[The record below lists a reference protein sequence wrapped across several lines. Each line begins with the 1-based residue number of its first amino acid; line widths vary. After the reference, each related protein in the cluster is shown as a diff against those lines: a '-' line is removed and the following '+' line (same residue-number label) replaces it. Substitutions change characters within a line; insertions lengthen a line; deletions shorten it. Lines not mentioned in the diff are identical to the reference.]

1 MSGPVANSS
10 KSFAQ
15 SPLSDRS
22 GYLDTPSADSTSD
35 FAYNGGRLERLVF
48 ITPAFISVFMI
59 TFVTFWGAR
68 VSPALTVIFICCY
81 VSYGWVKGIHSV
93 VFSLFVGIPRCHAYK
108 DANWRE
114 LAMNPQLQSPILDRT
129 FGPQGPVYKSG
140 RSPLSV
146 TTNTVPALNGTLGI
160 GLKAKFESLIHVC
173 VIPTYKEP
181 LGTLRKTIGTLHA
194 QTCAK
199 DKLIVCLAT
208 ESRDHE
214 APEKVKTLMS
224 EFGDGLLGFFYTTH
238 VLAEGEAVGKS
249 SNTAWAV
256 RCIKHTLVDTWGFVP
271 EDVLLTICDADT
283 YFDSQFMDCLAYH
296 HAQDPTPYNTT
307 YQAVECFFPNIWAVP
322 IIVRIKAL
330 IDSVGFL
337 GQLSSPFSH
346 PFPFAIYSQSLRT
359 AVDCGYWD
367 VDIIPEDWHHF
378 LKCWFRRDGNFR
390 VIPVFLFMGNDAIED
405 ETWFAANRAR
415 YTQAKRH
422 AWGAIDLAYIVC
434 QYVSRIDRVPF
445 RKVYKLFTH
454 ASEHHISWTLYWIT
468 VMLGSLVSTWVNPIL
483 ETYPFGIGLRKL
495 AMLCFLPML
504 FATTMFMI
512 GDFYIRMFLVHDRR
526 HFESNVAPLWWQI
539 LSQIQWLLMPVADL
553 FFGSMAGLDA
563 QLHMAIQPTM
573 KYEVSTKVAKKDGGR
588 SGRGSSGDVSGG
600 DDPSRLYQSISQG
613 KVVG

>member
-1 MSGPVANSS
+1 MNSS
-10 KSFAQ
+10 KSFAK

-35 FAYNGGRLERLVF
+35 FAYNGSRLERLVF

-68 VSPALTVIFICCY
+68 VSPALTVVFICCY
-81 VSYGWVKGIHSV
+81 VSYGWVKGIHSA

-129 FGPQGPVYKSG
+129 FGPQGPVYKPG

-146 TTNTVPALNGTLGI
+146 MTNTVPALNGTLGI

-214 APEKVKTLMS
+214 APEKVKTLMA
-224 EFGDGLLGFFYTTH
+224 EFGGGLLGFFYTTH

-434 QYVSRIDRVPF
+434 QYVSRIERVPF

-468 VMLGSLVSTWVNPIL
+468 VMLGSLVSTWVNPVL
-483 ETYPFGIGLRKL
+483 ETFPFGIGLRKL
-495 AMLCFLPML
+495 AMLCFLPMM

-526 HFESNVAPLWWQI
+526 HFEANVAPLWWQV

-588 SGRGSSGDVSGG
+588 SGGASSGEASGG
-600 DDPSRLYQSISQG
+600 DDPSRLYQSVSQG
-613 KVVG
+613 KMVD

>member
-1 MSGPVANSS
+1 
-10 KSFAQ
+10 
-15 SPLSDRS
+15 
-22 GYLDTPSADSTSD
+22 
-35 FAYNGGRLERLVF
+35 
-48 ITPAFISVFMI
+48 
-59 TFVTFWGAR
+59 
-68 VSPALTVIFICCY
+68 
-81 VSYGWVKGIHSV
+81 
-93 VFSLFVGIPRCHAYK
+93 
-108 DANWRE
+108 
-114 LAMNPQLQSPILDRT
+114 
-129 FGPQGPVYKSG
+129 
-140 RSPLSV
+140 
-146 TTNTVPALNGTLGI
+146 
-160 GLKAKFESLIHVC
+160 
-173 VIPTYKEP
+173 
-181 LGTLRKTIGTLHA
+181 
-194 QTCAK
+194 
-199 DKLIVCLAT
+199 LIVCLAT
-208 ESRDHE
+208 ESRDTE
-214 APEKVKTLMS
+214 APEKVKSLMA
-224 EFGDGLLGFFYTTH
+224 EFGDGLLGLFYTTH
-238 VLAEGEAVGKS
+238 VLSDGEAVGKS

-256 RCIKHTLVDTWGFVP
+256 RCVKHTLVDTWGFLP
-271 EDVLLTICDADT
+271 EEILLTICDADT
-283 YFDSQFMDCLAYH
+283 YFDVQFMDCLAYH
-296 HAQDPTPYNTT
+296 HAQDPTPFNTT

-434 QYVSRIDRVPF
+434 QYVKRMDRVPF
-445 RKVYKLFTH
+445 RKVYKLFSH

-468 VMLGSLVSTWVNPIL
+468 VMLGSLVSTWVNPVL

-495 AMLCFLPML
+495 AMLCFLPMM

-512 GDFYIRMFLVHDRR
+512 GDFYIRMFLVSDRR
-526 HFESNVAPLWWQI
+526 HFEANAAPLWWQV

-563 QLHMAIQPTM
+563 QLHMAFQPTM
-573 KYEVSTKVAKKDGGR
+573 KYEVSTKVAKGADKIGEGAEIDQQYKSVTQNLGQEQ
-588 SGRGSSGDVSGG
+588 VS
-600 DDPSRLYQSISQG
+600 DG
-613 KVVG
+613 KV

>member
-1 MSGPVANSS
+1 MSGPAVNSS
-10 KSFAQ
+10 KSFAK

-35 FAYNGGRLERLVF
+35 FAYNGSRLERLVF

-68 VSPALTVIFICCY
+68 VSPALTVVFICCY
-81 VSYGWVKGIHSV
+81 VSYGWVKGIHSA

-129 FGPQGPVYKSG
+129 FGPQGPVYKPG

-146 TTNTVPALNGTLGI
+146 MTNTVPALNGTLGV
-160 GLKAKFESLIHVC
+160 GLTAKFESLIHVC

-214 APEKVKTLMS
+214 APEKVKTLMA
-224 EFGDGLLGFFYTTH
+224 EFGGGLLGFFYTTH

-468 VMLGSLVSTWVNPIL
+468 VMLGSLVSTWVNPVL
-483 ETYPFGIGLRKL
+483 ETFPFGIGLRKL
-495 AMLCFLPML
+495 AMLCFLPMM

-526 HFESNVAPLWWQI
+526 HFEANVAPLWWQV

-588 SGRGSSGDVSGG
+588 SGGASSGEASGG
-600 DDPSRLYQSISQG
+600 DDPSRLYQSVSQG
-613 KVVG
+613 KMVD

>member
-1 MSGPVANSS
+1 M
-10 KSFAQ
+10 
-15 SPLSDRS
+15 
-22 GYLDTPSADSTSD
+22 
-35 FAYNGGRLERLVF
+35 F

-81 VSYGWVKGIHSV
+81 VSYGWVKGIHSA

-146 TTNTVPALNGTLGI
+146 MTNTVPALNGTLGV
-160 GLKAKFESLIHVC
+160 GLTAKFESLIHVC

-434 QYVSRIDRVPF
+434 QYVSRIERVPF

>member
-1 MSGPVANSS
+1 MSGPAVNSS
-10 KSFAQ
+10 KSFAK

-35 FAYNGGRLERLVF
+35 FAYNGSRLERLVF

-68 VSPALTVIFICCY
+68 VSPALTVVFICCY
-81 VSYGWVKGIHSV
+81 VSYGWVKGIHSA

-129 FGPQGPVYKSG
+129 FGPQGPVYKPG

-146 TTNTVPALNGTLGI
+146 MTNTVPALNGTLGV
-160 GLKAKFESLIHVC
+160 GLTAKFESLIHVC

-214 APEKVKTLMS
+214 APEKVKTLMA
-224 EFGDGLLGFFYTTH
+224 EFGGGLLGFFYTTH

-468 VMLGSLVSTWVNPIL
+468 VMLGSLVSTWVNPVL
-483 ETYPFGIGLRKL
+483 ETFPFGIGLRKL
-495 AMLCFLPML
+495 AMLCFLPMM

-526 HFESNVAPLWWQI
+526 HFEANVAPLWWQV

-588 SGRGSSGDVSGG
+588 SGGTSSGEASGG
-600 DDPSRLYQSISQG
+600 DDPSRLYQSVSQG
-613 KVVG
+613 KMVD

>member
-1 MSGPVANSS
+1 MNSS
-10 KSFAQ
+10 KSFAK

-35 FAYNGGRLERLVF
+35 FAYNGSRLERLVF

-68 VSPALTVIFICCY
+68 VSPALTVVFICCY
-81 VSYGWVKGIHSV
+81 VSYGWVKGIHSA

-129 FGPQGPVYKSG
+129 FGPQGPVYKPG

-146 TTNTVPALNGTLGI
+146 MTNTVPALNGTLGV
-160 GLKAKFESLIHVC
+160 GLTAKFESLIHVC

-214 APEKVKTLMS
+214 APEKVKTLMA
-224 EFGDGLLGFFYTTH
+224 EFGGGLLGFFYTTH

-468 VMLGSLVSTWVNPIL
+468 VMLGSLVSTWVNPVL
-483 ETYPFGIGLRKL
+483 ETFPFGIGLRKL
-495 AMLCFLPML
+495 AMLCFLPMM

-526 HFESNVAPLWWQI
+526 HFEANVAPLWWQV

-588 SGRGSSGDVSGG
+588 SGGTSSGEASGG
-600 DDPSRLYQSISQG
+600 DDPSRLYQSVSQG
-613 KVVG
+613 KMVD

>member
-1 MSGPVANSS
+1 MNSS
-10 KSFAQ
+10 KSFAK

-35 FAYNGGRLERLVF
+35 FAYNGSRLERLVF

-68 VSPALTVIFICCY
+68 VSPALTVVFICCY
-81 VSYGWVKGIHSV
+81 VSYGWVKGIHSA

-129 FGPQGPVYKSG
+129 FGPQGPVYKPG

-146 TTNTVPALNGTLGI
+146 MTNTVPALNGTLGV
-160 GLKAKFESLIHVC
+160 GLTAKFESLIHVC

-214 APEKVKTLMS
+214 APEKVKTLMA
-224 EFGDGLLGFFYTTH
+224 EFGGGLLGFFYTTH

-468 VMLGSLVSTWVNPIL
+468 VMLGSLVSTWVNPVL
-483 ETYPFGIGLRKL
+483 ETFPFGIGLRKL
-495 AMLCFLPML
+495 AMLCFLPMM

-526 HFESNVAPLWWQI
+526 HFEANVAPLWWQV

-588 SGRGSSGDVSGG
+588 SGGASSGEASGG
-600 DDPSRLYQSISQG
+600 DDPSRLYQSVSQG
-613 KVVG
+613 KMVD

>member
-1 MSGPVANSS
+1 MNSS
-10 KSFAQ
+10 KSFAK

-35 FAYNGGRLERLVF
+35 FAYNGSRLERLVF

-68 VSPALTVIFICCY
+68 VSPALTVVFICCY
-81 VSYGWVKGIHSV
+81 VSYGWVKGIHSA

-129 FGPQGPVYKSG
+129 FGPQGPVYKPG

-146 TTNTVPALNGTLGI
+146 MTNTVPALNGTLGI
-160 GLKAKFESLIHVC
+160 GLTAKFESLIHVC

-208 ESRDHE
+208 ESRDLE
-214 APEKVKTLMS
+214 APEKVKTLMA
-224 EFGDGLLGFFYTTH
+224 EFGGGLLGFFYTTH

-468 VMLGSLVSTWVNPIL
+468 VMLGSLVSTWVNPVL
-483 ETYPFGIGLRKL
+483 ETFPFGIGLRKL
-495 AMLCFLPML
+495 AMLCFLPMM

-526 HFESNVAPLWWQI
+526 HFEANVAPLWWQV

-588 SGRGSSGDVSGG
+588 SGGASSGEASGG
-600 DDPSRLYQSISQG
+600 DDPSRLYQSVSQG
-613 KVVG
+613 KMVD